1 MPTSVEGAPRES
13 VRDQHSERRLFI
25 RYALLTGAIFLPLFG
40 AFVLLRNVYPVAAW
54 TVMMAGGNLQ
64 GGRPYYVL
72 RGETI
77 SGETVDIQA
86 IGLTNAMYNRTWTMV
101 NATVG
106 NESFKLRSPHP
117 SNAAMLAS
125 AGGVDNLPVGAR
137 VPELLVAWGQ
147 LYNNQQPAS
156 SPRRLKAIRIDMYR
170 WESGRYGDYDKF
182 IQSWRKE
189 L

>member
-1 MPTSVEGAPRES
+1 MPTNLEPLPAENA
-13 VRDQHSERRLFI
+13 RDQYSERRLFI
-25 RYALLTGAIFLPLFG
+25 RYALLTCAIFLPLLG

-54 TVMMAGGNLQ
+54 TVMMAGGSLQ
-64 GGRPYYVL
+64 RGRAYYVL

-77 SGETVDIQA
+77 SGETIDIQA
-86 IGLTNAMYNRTWTMV
+86 IALTNAMYSRTWTMV
-101 NATVG
+101 DATVG
-106 NESFKLRSPHP
+106 NESFKLRSLHP

-125 AGGVDNLPVGAR
+125 VGGVENLPAGAR
-137 VPELLVAWGQ
+137 LPELLEAWGQ

-170 WESGRYGDYDKF
+170 WEGGRYGDYDKF
-182 IQSWRKE
+182 IESWRKD

>member
-1 MPTSVEGAPRES
+1 MPTSVEPAPTENAP
-13 VRDQHSERRLFI
+13 DQYLERRLVI
-25 RYALLTGAIFLPLFG
+25 RYVVLTCAIFLPLLA

-64 GGRPYYVL
+64 RGRAYYVL
-72 RGETI
+72 RGETV
-77 SGETVDIQA
+77 SGDTVDIPA
-86 IGLTNAMYNRTWTMV
+86 IGLTNAMYSRTWTMV

-106 NESFKLRSPHP
+106 NESFKLRSLHP

-125 AGGVDNLPVGAR
+125 VGGVENLPAGAR
-137 VPELLVAWGQ
+137 LPELLLAWGR

-156 SPRRLKAIRIDMYR
+156 SPRRLKAIRIDMYH
-170 WESGRYGDYDKF
+170 WAGGQYADYDKF
-182 IQSWRKE
+182 VESWRKD

>member
-1 MPTSVEGAPRES
+1 MPTSVEPAPTQNDRK
-13 VRDQHSERRLFI
+13 QYSERRLVI
-25 RYALLTGAIFLPLFG
+25 RYAVLTCALCVPLLGAFIFL
-40 AFVLLRNVYPVAAW
+40 RNLYPVAAW

-64 GGRPYYVL
+64 RGRAYYIL
-72 RGETI
+72 RGETM

-86 IGLTNAMYNRTWTMV
+86 IELTNAMYSRTWTMV
-101 NATVG
+101 NATVA
-106 NESFKLRSPHP
+106 NESFNLRSLHP

-125 AGGVDNLPVGAR
+125 VGGVENLPAGAR
-137 VPELLVAWGQ
+137 LPELLQAWGQ

-170 WESGRYGDYDKF
+170 WEGGQYGDYDKF
-182 IQSWRKE
+182 IESWRKD